1 MVKIAG
7 KGLARVRF
15 RVQGLGSRSL
25 HIIFGIRGRT
35 VWDGILT
42 DDSDKQDN
50 GADELDAVPLK
61 ALVSFW

>member
-1 MVKIAG
+1 M
-7 KGLARVRF
+7 
-15 RVQGLGSRSL
+15 
-25 HIIFGIRGRT
+25 
-35 VWDGILT
+35 DGILT